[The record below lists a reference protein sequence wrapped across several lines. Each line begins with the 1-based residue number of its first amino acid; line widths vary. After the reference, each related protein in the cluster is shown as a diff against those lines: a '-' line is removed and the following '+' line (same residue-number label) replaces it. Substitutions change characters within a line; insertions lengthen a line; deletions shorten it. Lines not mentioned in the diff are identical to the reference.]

1 MALGE
6 VVGGGTSV
14 EVVMAEGMEGERE
27 RMIMV
32 ERKKKTGNNLVFFLS

>member
-1 MALGE
+1 LEVKWVALGE

-14 EVVMAEGMEGERE
+14 EVVMAEGLEGERE

-32 ERKKKTGNNLVFFLS
+32 ERKKKQGTI

>member
-1 MALGE
+1 VALGE

-14 EVVMAEGMEGERE
+14 KVVMAEGMEGERE

-32 ERKKKTGNNLVFFLS
+32 GRKKKQGTI